1 MHVFIVYKGLFLI
14 DKIMKHYFIRFYYL
28 KRSMKNFIYLAKFI
42 GQPLWKISILMTVEQ
57 ACFYSLERLVFYREH

>member
-28 KRSMKNFIYLAKFI
+28 KRSMK
-42 GQPLWKISILMTVEQ
+42 ISYIWPNSS
-57 ACFYSLERLVFYREH
+57 FNPFGKSPFW